1 MFVKNE
7 INVVLSTA
15 ILVFTITEDFVTIVS
30 IPIDLFVDD
39 DVIKI
44 VFENLD
50 EFFITPCLNIEQG
63 L

>member
-50 EFFITPCLNIEQG
+50 EFFITPCLSIEQG